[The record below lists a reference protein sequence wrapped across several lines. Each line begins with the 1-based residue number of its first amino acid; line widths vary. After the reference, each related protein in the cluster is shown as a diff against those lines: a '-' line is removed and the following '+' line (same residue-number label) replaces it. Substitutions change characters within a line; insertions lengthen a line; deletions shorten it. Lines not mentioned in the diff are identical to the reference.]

1 MGVEIVGLA
10 RINARLEKLARADGV
25 TKAVEDG
32 CLKVETTAKTKA
44 PKDSGALS
52 RSITSE
58 VKASA
63 RSGTIEGTVYTP
75 LEYAPY
81 IEYGTGLFST
91 KGGRRDVP
99 WRYQDDEGNWH
110 TTSGQPP
117 QPFMR
122 TSLDE
127 NRAEIVRA
135 IKEALKA

>member
-1 MGVEIVGLA
+1 MSIEIVGIE
-10 RINARLEKLARADGV
+10 RINARLDSLGKAEGV
-25 TKAVEDG
+25 KKGVQDG
-32 CLKVETTAKTKA
+32 CLKVETAAKTKA
-44 PKDSGALS
+44 PKDSGAVR

-63 RSGTIEGTVYTP
+63 GSGTIEGTVYTP

-81 IEYGTGLFST
+81 VEYGTGLFST
-91 KGGRRDVP
+91 KGGRKDVP
-99 WRYQDDEGNWH
+99 WRYEDDEGNWH

-122 TSLDE
+122 PAFDE
-127 NRAEIVRA
+127 SRAEIIRA